1 MVPEKFTI
9 YHYSMGRYEQLIP
22 FNYRDENRKQKVD
35 HGEFV
40 YFFPDPIPYDLVGKI
55 FPKDHRYWVD
65 GTVVFE
71 HKVDVSDPSFK
82 LKGWK
87 VEETP
92 EDKQASEK
100 LMRYLHDLPR
110 DDRFE
115 ELESEAFTD
124 FHAMK
129 ERRRKSLGYTGDR
142 LDLFLKMLRRFK
154 GGTEQAFRDLTDS
167 FIWKNTEEGRYCAAP
182 YVPHFGISTG
192 SKPIVPYEIR
202 TLEIG
207 KGYL

>member
-1 MVPEKFTI
+1 MEEKNTI

-22 FNYRDENRKQKVD
+22 FNRREENLKQKSD
-35 HGEFV
+35 HGDFL
-40 YFFPDPIPYDLVGKI
+40 YFFPDPIPYKLVGKI

-71 HKVDVSDPSFK
+71 HKVDVTAHDFR
-82 LKGWK
+82 LKEWK

-92 EDKQASEK
+92 EDKEASEK
-100 LMRYLHDLPR
+100 LMKYLHDLPR

-115 ELESEAFTD
+115 ELESEAFAD

-129 ERRRKSLGYTGDR
+129 GRRRKSLGYTGDR
-142 LDLFLKMLRRFK
+142 LDTFLKMLRRFK
-154 GGTEQAFRDLTDS
+154 GGTERAYHELTES
-167 FIWKNTEEGRYCAAP
+167 FIWNNTEEGRYCAAP

-192 SKPIVPYEIR
+192 DKPIKPYEIR
-202 TLEIG
+202 MLEIG